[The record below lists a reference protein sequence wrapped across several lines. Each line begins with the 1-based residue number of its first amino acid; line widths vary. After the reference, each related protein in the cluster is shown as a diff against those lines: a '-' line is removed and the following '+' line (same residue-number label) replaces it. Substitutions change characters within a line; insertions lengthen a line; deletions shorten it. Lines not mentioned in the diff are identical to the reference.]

1 MPNMEANHRPKLEDV
16 AAAAGVSKTTVSR
29 VLNHRGYLSEKT
41 IAKVQKAMQELDY
54 RPNIIARQLY
64 KQRTDLVG
72 MIFPTVDNPFFSQ
85 LEAEMERQLYRNGY
99 KVLIGNS
106 QNDPAKEENYLQQL
120 LTHQV
125 DGLIVGTQNRGLIG
139 YQHANLPVVAIDQV
153 VGKNIPVVSSDNYQ
167 GGLLATQRLL
177 DDGCRHI
184 IHTNGPLGLDT
195 PTQKRREAYEHLMT
209 KNNLP
214 AITYHLDFNISTI
227 DKERVF
233 RRIFEEHPEVDGIF
247 AANDTDAST
256 IINLASEYGK
266 RIPEDLKIVG
276 YDGSNVTRLL
286 LPGLTTIQ
294 QPIDEMA
301 DLAVQLLQARINGQN
316 VKSVVLPVTIWNGK
330 TA

>member
-1 MPNMEANHRPKLEDV
+1 MEANHRPKLEDV

-139 YQHANLPVVAIDQV
+139 YQHANLPIVAIDQV

-294 QPIDEMA
+294 QPIDEMS

>member
-1 MPNMEANHRPKLEDV
+1 MEANHRPKLEDV

-301 DLAVQLLQARINGQN
+301 DLAVQLLQARINSQN

>member
-1 MPNMEANHRPKLEDV
+1 MEANHRPKLEDV

-266 RIPEDLKIVG
+266 RIPEDLKIIG

>member
-1 MPNMEANHRPKLEDV
+1 MEANHRPKLEDV

-99 KVLIGNS
+99 KVLTGNS

>member
-1 MPNMEANHRPKLEDV
+1 MEANHRPKLEDV

-85 LEAEMERQLYRNGY
+85 LEAEMERQLYRNDY

>member
-1 MPNMEANHRPKLEDV
+1 MEANHRPKLEDV

-316 VKSVVLPVTIWNGK
+316 VKSMVLPVTIWNGK

>member
-1 MPNMEANHRPKLEDV
+1 MEANHRPKLEDV

-195 PTQKRREAYEHLMT
+195 PTQKRREAYEHLMP

>member
-1 MPNMEANHRPKLEDV
+1 MPNMETNHRPKLEDV

-64 KQRTDLVG
+64 KQRTYLVG

>member
-1 MPNMEANHRPKLEDV
+1 MEANHRPKLEDV

-195 PTQKRREAYEHLMT
+195 STQKRREAYEHLMT

>member
-1 MPNMEANHRPKLEDV
+1 MEANHRPKLEDV

-301 DLAVQLLQARINGQN
+301 DLAVQLLQARINGEN
-316 VKSVVLPVTIWNGK
+316 VKSVVLPVTICNGK

>member
-1 MPNMEANHRPKLEDV
+1 MEANHRPKLEDV

-106 QNDPAKEENYLQQL
+106 QNDLAKEENYLQQL

-301 DLAVQLLQARINGQN
+301 DLAVQLLQARINGEN

>member
-1 MPNMEANHRPKLEDV
+1 MEANHRPKLEDV

-195 PTQKRREAYEHLMT
+195 PTQKRREAYEYLMT

-301 DLAVQLLQARINGQN
+301 DLAVQLLQARINGEN

>member
-1 MPNMEANHRPKLEDV
+1 METNHRPKLEDV

-256 IINLASEYGK
+256 IINLASESGK

>member
-1 MPNMEANHRPKLEDV
+1 MEANHRPKLEDV

-316 VKSVVLPVTIWNGK
+316 VKSVVLSVTIWNGK

>member
-1 MPNMEANHRPKLEDV
+1 MEANHRPKLEDV

-29 VLNHRGYLSEKT
+29 VLNHRGYLSKKT

>member
-1 MPNMEANHRPKLEDV
+1 MEANHRPKLEDV

-41 IAKVQKAMQELDY
+41 ITKVQKAMQELDY

-139 YQHANLPVVAIDQV
+139 YQHANLPIVAIDQV

>member
-1 MPNMEANHRPKLEDV
+1 MEANHRPKLEDV

-139 YQHANLPVVAIDQV
+139 YQHANLPVVAVDQV

>member
-1 MPNMEANHRPKLEDV
+1 MEANHRPKLEDV
-16 AAAAGVSKTTVSR
+16 AAVAGVSKTTVSR

-125 DGLIVGTQNRGLIG
+125 DGLIVGTQNRGLVG

-209 KNNLP
+209 RNNLP

-256 IINLASEYGK
+256 IINMASEYGK

>member
-1 MPNMEANHRPKLEDV
+1 MEANHRPKLEDV

-266 RIPEDLKIVG
+266 RIPEDFKIVG

-301 DLAVQLLQARINGQN
+301 DLAVQLLQARINGEN

>member
-1 MPNMEANHRPKLEDV
+1 MEANHRPKLEDV
-16 AAAAGVSKTTVSR
+16 AAAAGVSKTTVSS

>member
-1 MPNMEANHRPKLEDV
+1 MEANHRPKLEDV

-139 YQHANLPVVAIDQV
+139 YQHANLPIVAIDQV

-233 RRIFEEHPEVDGIF
+233 RLIFEEHPEVDGIF

>member
-1 MPNMEANHRPKLEDV
+1 MEANHRPKLEDV

-301 DLAVQLLQARINGQN
+301 DLAVRLLQARINGEN

>member
-1 MPNMEANHRPKLEDV
+1 MEANHRPKLEDV

-54 RPNIIARQLY
+54 CPNIIARQLY

-233 RRIFEEHPEVDGIF
+233 RCIFEEHPEVDGIF

-301 DLAVQLLQARINGQN
+301 DLAVQLLQARINGEN

>member
-1 MPNMEANHRPKLEDV
+1 MEANHRPKLEDV

-195 PTQKRREAYEHLMT
+195 PTQKRREAYERLMT

-301 DLAVQLLQARINGQN
+301 DLAVQLLQARINGEN

>member
-1 MPNMEANHRPKLEDV
+1 MEANHRPKLEDV

-41 IAKVQKAMQELDY
+41 TAKVQKAMQELDY

-256 IINLASEYGK
+256 IINLASKYGK

-301 DLAVQLLQARINGQN
+301 DLAVQLLQASINGEN

>member
-1 MPNMEANHRPKLEDV
+1 MEANHRPKLEDV
-16 AAAAGVSKTTVSR
+16 SAVAGVSKTTVSR

-125 DGLIVGTQNRGLIG
+125 DGLIVGTQNRGLVG

-209 KNNLP
+209 RNNLP

-256 IINLASEYGK
+256 IINMASEYGK

>member
-1 MPNMEANHRPKLEDV
+1 MEANHRPKLEDV

-233 RRIFEEHPEVDGIF
+233 RRIFEEHPEVNGIF

-301 DLAVQLLQARINGQN
+301 DLAVQLLQARINGEN

>member
-1 MPNMEANHRPKLEDV
+1 MEANHRPKLEDV

-301 DLAVQLLQARINGQN
+301 DLAVQLLQARIDGQD
-316 VKSVVLPVTIWNGK
+316 VKSVVLPVTICNGK

>member
-1 MPNMEANHRPKLEDV
+1 MEANHRPKLEDV

-72 MIFPTVDNPFFSQ
+72 MIFPTVDNSFFSQ

>member
-1 MPNMEANHRPKLEDV
+1 MEANHRPKLEDV

-139 YQHANLPVVAIDQV
+139 YQHANLPIVSIDQV

-184 IHTNGPLGLDT
+184 IHTKGPLGLDT

>member
-1 MPNMEANHRPKLEDV
+1 MEANHRPKLEDV

-64 KQRTDLVG
+64 KQRTGLVG

-301 DLAVQLLQARINGQN
+301 DLAVQLLQARINGEN

>member
-1 MPNMEANHRPKLEDV
+1 MEANHRPKLEDV

-266 RIPEDLKIVG
+266 QIPEDLKIVG

-301 DLAVQLLQARINGQN
+301 DLAVQLLQARINGEN

>member
-1 MPNMEANHRPKLEDV
+1 MEANHRPKLEDV

-247 AANDTDAST
+247 AANDADAST

>member
-1 MPNMEANHRPKLEDV
+1 MEANHRPKLEDV

-266 RIPEDLKIVG
+266 RIREDLKIVG

-301 DLAVQLLQARINGQN
+301 DLAVQLLQARINGEN

>member
-1 MPNMEANHRPKLEDV
+1 MEANHRPKLEDV

-139 YQHANLPVVAIDQV
+139 YQHANLPIVAIDQV

-233 RRIFEEHPEVDGIF
+233 RLIFEEHPEVDGIF

-256 IINLASEYGK
+256 IINLASESGK

>member
-1 MPNMEANHRPKLEDV
+1 MEANHRPKLEDV

-256 IINLASEYGK
+256 IINLASDYGK

-301 DLAVQLLQARINGQN
+301 DLAVQLLQARINGEN

>member
-1 MPNMEANHRPKLEDV
+1 MEANHRPKLEDV

-256 IINLASEYGK
+256 ITNLASEYGK

-301 DLAVQLLQARINGQN
+301 DLAVQLLQARINGEN

>member
-1 MPNMEANHRPKLEDV
+1 MEANHRPKLEDV

-139 YQHANLPVVAIDQV
+139 YQHANLPIVAIDQV

-233 RRIFEEHPEVDGIF
+233 RLIFEEHPEVDGIF

-266 RIPEDLKIVG
+266 RSPEDLKIVG

>member
-1 MPNMEANHRPKLEDV
+1 MEANHRPKLEDV

-195 PTQKRREAYEHLMT
+195 PTQKRRKAYEHLMT

-301 DLAVQLLQARINGQN
+301 DLAVQLLQARINGEN

>member
-1 MPNMEANHRPKLEDV
+1 MEANHRPKLEDV
-16 AAAAGVSKTTVSR
+16 AAAAGASKTTVSR